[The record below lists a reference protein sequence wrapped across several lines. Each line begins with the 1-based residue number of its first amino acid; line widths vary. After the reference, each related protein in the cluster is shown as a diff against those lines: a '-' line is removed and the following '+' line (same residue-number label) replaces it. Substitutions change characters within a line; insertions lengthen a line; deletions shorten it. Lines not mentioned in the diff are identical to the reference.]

1 MAILIH
7 LCRKDFAFA
16 KHALWSAWA
25 VFLATALMPV
35 FMAGGLMEAIA
46 MILSLLFAASLFLV
60 FTSTLKIL
68 RSDSFTDG
76 NSFIST
82 RPLTKTM
89 LWFSK
94 IAGTAIFVLVPYLL
108 AQVIGVLAL
117 SVHYTPGDWGLLL
130 VENTL
135 LFGMP
140 AVIALI
146 VGTHT
151 RNFVWATM
159 LTIVIAAAILWLGI
173 TISSGP
179 DSMELFIAEGGHL
192 KASQWLVAQALVCAA
207 GILLAWLWIAR
218 RSLSWSIA
226 AGVLALAVIAGVSTQ
241 WKANFVNRFALSD
254 VDVNP
259 TASDLRITW
268 LGEPS
273 LSGSSQKNVRY
284 TRIFQQAR
292 VDGVPDGWMANL
304 LSCQT
309 IARFRDGGEVV
320 AQAVNTGRDGD
331 GSRDLLPSLG
341 IELPLKHPRREDIER
356 LGISFEIASSLLR
369 DRVET
374 NGTISGVGLV
384 DFYQPVVLANLP
396 AESGASAGHGRFRYR
411 IEEMKVIGGAIS
423 AVVTVLGPTLS
434 SKGDRQILND
444 GIELLLIN
452 PKTGEHSVIGYNS
465 GSTSGGHSWAIMHR
479 SLRIDDWPDR
489 KTSDPQ
495 TFLKDARLYLIGRN
509 YGGTVRVPF
518 EMPEIDLKT
527 GR

>member
-1 MAILIH
+1 MNTLIH
-7 LCRKDFAFA
+7 LCRKDFSFA

-46 MILSLLFAASLFLV
+46 PLLGLLFAAALFLV

-68 RSDSFTDG
+68 RCDSFTDG

-117 SVHYTPGDWGLLL
+117 RVHFTPGDWGLLL
-130 VENTL
+130 VEKTL

-159 LTIVIAAAILWLGI
+159 LTIVIAAAIFWLGI
-173 TISSGP
+173 TISSRI
-179 DSMELFIAEGGHL
+179 DSMRFIAEGQHL

-207 GILLAWLWIAR
+207 GILLAWLWVAR
-218 RSLSWSIA
+218 RNLSWSIA
-226 AGVLALAVIAGVSTQ
+226 AGVLALALIAGVSTQ

-254 VDVNP
+254 VDGNP

-304 LSCQT
+304 LSCET

-320 AQAVNTGRDGD
+320 AQAVNTGNYRN

-341 IELPLKHPRREDIER
+341 IELPLKHPRREDSGR
-356 LGISFEIASSLLR
+356 LGISCEIASFLLR
-369 DRVET
+369 ERVET
-374 NGTISGVGLV
+374 NGTISGVGMV

-396 AESGASAGHGRFRYR
+396 AESGASASHWRFRYR
-411 IEEMKVIGGAIS
+411 IEEMKVIGGGFTT
-423 AVVTVLGPTLS
+423 VVAVLGPTLS
-434 SKGDRQILND
+434 SKGDRKILND

-452 PKTGEHSVIGYNS
+452 PKTGEHSVIGYLS
-465 GSTSGGHSWAIMHR
+465 GRTTGGHGWATMHH
-479 SLRIDDWPDR
+479 SFRIDDWPDR

-495 TFLKDARLYLIGRN
+495 AFLKDARLYIIGRN

-518 EMPEIDLKT
+518 EMPEIDLKA